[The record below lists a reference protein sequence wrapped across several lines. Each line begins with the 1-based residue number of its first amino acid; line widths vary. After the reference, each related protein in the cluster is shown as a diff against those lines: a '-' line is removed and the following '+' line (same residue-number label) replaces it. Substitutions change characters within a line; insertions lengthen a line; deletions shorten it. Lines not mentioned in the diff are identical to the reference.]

1 MIHLLLVDDHVM
13 FREGLAR
20 SLEREPDFKIVGQ
33 CASSAEALAFLR
45 RGVTMVLLDVDLGPS
60 RAFEFVA
67 TARKSGFTGQILIVT
82 AGISGPEAV
91 QLIQSGVAGI
101 LHKQHSIEE
110 LCTSIRKVAAGESC
124 LENAYLTSLF
134 HSVDRTRADTRAKL
148 TERDRAVLRY
158 ILQGLANKDIAARLE
173 ISESAV
179 KGSLRLLFDK
189 LGTRTRAQL
198 VKQALEQYRD
208 QL

>member
-1 MIHLLLVDDHVM
+1 LIQLLLVDDHAM

-20 SLEREPDFKIVGQ
+20 SLEREDDFRIVGQ
-33 CASSAEALAFLR
+33 CATPAEALPILR
-45 RGVTMVLLDVDLGPS
+45 RGVTMVLLDVDLGPT
-60 RAFEFVA
+60 RAIEFVE
-67 TARKSGFTGQILIVT
+67 TSRRLGYTGKILIVT

-91 QLIQSGVAGI
+91 NLVQAGVAGI
-101 LHKQHSIEE
+101 LHKQHSVKE
-110 LCTSIRKVAAGESC
+110 LCASIRKVAAGESC
-124 LENAYLTSLF
+124 LETPYLTHLF
-134 HSVDRTRADTRAKL
+134 KSVDRTKADGRAKL
-148 TERDRAVLRY
+148 TDRDRAVLRY
-158 ILQGLANKDIAARLE
+158 ILQGLTNKDIAARLE

-179 KGSLRLLFDK
+179 KASLRLLFDK